1 MGSIY
6 LGLYKLNRDL
16 TSIVGEYEVHR
27 KVVIRKDDPVLVFAE
42 VRGEAEML
50 YYIDQ
55 VDKPPV
61 KIKVPIDFID
71 INVSGLV
78 DAMAE
83 RLHEVSRVLVESI
96 FNRVDDHFMDA
107 DSRSSLSVAVDYITK
122 AKDSLDNFSET
133 YTHIS

>member
-1 MGSIY
+1 
-6 LGLYKLNRDL
+6 LYKLNRDF
-16 TSIVGEYEVHR
+16 TSIVGEYEFHR
-27 KVVIRKDDPVLVFAE
+27 KVVLRKNDPVLVFAE

-61 KIKVPIDFID
+61 KILVPIDFID
-71 INVSGLV
+71 VNVSGLV

-83 RLHEVSRVLVESI
+83 RLHEVSRVLIELI

-107 DSRSSLSVAVDYITK
+107 ESRKLISDAVDNVK
-122 AKDSLDNFSET
+122 LAKDSLGNFSRA
-133 YTHIS
+133 HLNF